1 MTRAKSQF
9 DKLKATS
16 AEHKERATALKA
28 EVASLKDLNEQLQQQ
43 VADAALAAPDA
54 GVTDALEQQLTEAR
68 LAYSH
73 ASGQLEALTL
83 ENEVLRSSLA
93 EAAEA
98 RSRETTEWTDRQA
111 NLERLISEIRE
122 EARLVLERAGQAEQR
137 VGLLEQQT
145 EDCQAELVGLS
156 ASRDDLLKRLKDT
169 EGERDCLQAS
179 LSQAQEDAE
188 ALRQRA
194 QEEMAEQARHL
205 EAEAERRSTFEAATA
220 ASLMAEAMS
229 AAEGRATEAEAKVAA
244 LKEKLG
250 LAKQKFLKMQV
261 DNALFLNVV
270 PQFFGCWHQ
279 LSYLLLFYS
288 SSLDNSS
295 GA

>member
-28 EVASLKDLNEQLQQQ
+28 EAASLKELNDQLQQQ
-43 VADAALAAPDA
+43 VADAALAAPDV

-68 LAYSH
+68 MAYSH
-73 ASGQLEALTL
+73 ASSQLEALTL
-83 ENEVLRSSLA
+83 ENEVLLSSLA

-98 RSRETTEWTDRQA
+98 RNRETTEWTDRQT
-111 NLERLISEIRE
+111 NLERLVSEIRE

-137 VGLLEQQT
+137 VASLEQQT
-145 EDCQAELVGLS
+145 EDRRAELADLS
-156 ASRDDLLKRLKDT
+156 AAREDLLQRLKDT

-179 LSQAQEDAE
+179 LSQAQVDTETLKQ
-188 ALRQRA
+188 ALERA
-194 QEEMAEQARHL
+194 QEEMAEQSRRL
-205 EAEAERRSTFEAATA
+205 EAEAERRSTSEAATA
-220 ASLMAEAMS
+220 SSLMAEATS

-261 DNALFLNVV
+261 EALFLNAV
-270 PQFFGCWHQ
+270 
-279 LSYLLLFYS
+279 S
-288 SSLDNSS
+288 
-295 GA
+295 